1 MAMLD
6 SWRRVEKKREKFAGI
21 FGYLL
26 VYPIYPKVAI
36 IGPQEESDEFERK
49 LDKCIEDRYDYFA
62 DEYGYDSEEVRKE
75 VEANKYVF
83 YD

>member
-1 MAMLD
+1 M
-6 SWRRVEKKREKFAGI
+6 
-21 FGYLL
+21 GYLL
-26 VYPIYPKVAI
+26 VYPAYPKAAI